1 MEQEILQTLL
11 TCIEKNPEESD
22 NKKWFIR
29 LIQNSLSDN
38 NDPEID
44 IDLIHNATVIE
55 NILANMLS
63 IDIRTIVKIRLV
75 HKTICT
81 LWEENGGNLE
91 ELNNYILENKSMLI
105 NTSSGS
111 TEDMINNQQD
121 PTTTPLEEAPFREV
135 EMAEG
140 NQISLIEME
149 ITTENEGQLVAQES
163 DLSDDMAD
171 DVTGENIT
179 NITNYNTRNRT
190 QEPTNPF
197 FITRNKDFCLGV
209 LAANIPGDNKKSQ
222 RAYVTNMLKLSPN
235 SILVQF
241 EFWNGNR
248 WFTVGFD
255 YEEDLKAYKEKL
267 NRKEKDLIKFI
278 QLRPK
283 NNGKK
288 EKTENKK
295 TIEINIHKKQLEST
309 MTIKPLMQ
317 DQANATN
324 EAESNKE
331 IQREL
336 NNNPYGI
343 SQDTTIFTGG
353 FLAVKIPG
361 ENRKEQLDMIANILK
376 IPPTNNLITPIFHE
390 GNSWIIAHFP
400 NQEKLAECINRVNN
414 QGAYNVNMIALSNN
428 NRDKK
433 GKGKETYKDTTCA
446 TIKPLG
452 LTKIYKIMD
461 IPREYSNDRIKGALK
476 PFGQVVKLEPIEAKS
491 NTKEKTIQVTIEPL
505 IYSKGLANRW
515 SIPLGSTMVRIC
527 LAETTA
533 DELRNR
539 DQYTARLY
547 GIPQA

>member
-1 MEQEILQTLL
+1 
-11 TCIEKNPEESD
+11 
-22 NKKWFIR
+22 
-29 LIQNSLSDN
+29 
-38 NDPEID
+38 
-44 IDLIHNATVIE
+44 
-55 NILANMLS
+55 MLS

-81 LWEENGGNLE
+81 LWEENGRNLE
-91 ELNNYILENKSMLI
+91 ELNNYILENKPMLI

-163 DLSDDMAD
+163 DSSDDMAD
-171 DVTGENIT
+171 DITGENIT

-197 FITRNKDFCLGV
+197 VITRNKNFCMGV
-209 LAANIPGDNKKSQ
+209 LAANTTGDNKKSQ
-222 RAYVTNMLKLSPN
+222 RAYVTNMLKLPPN

-255 YEEDLKAYKEKL
+255 YEEDLKACKEKL
-267 NRKEKDLIKFI
+267 NRKEKNLIKFI
-278 QLRPK
+278 QLWPK
-283 NNGKK
+283 DNGKK

-295 TIEINIHKKQLEST
+295 TIEINIHKKQLEPT
-309 MTIKPLMQ
+309 MTNKPLMQ

-343 SQDTTIFTGG
+343 SQDTTIYRGFFGSKDTGG
-353 FLAVKIPG
+353 KQKRAIGYSSKHSKDITHQQPY
-361 ENRKEQLDMIANILK
+361 NTNI
-376 IPPTNNLITPIFHE
+376 
-390 GNSWIIAHFP
+390 S
-400 NQEKLAECINRVNN
+400 
-414 QGAYNVNMIALSNN
+414 
-428 NRDKK
+428 
-433 GKGKETYKDTTCA
+433 
-446 TIKPLG
+446 
-452 LTKIYKIMD
+452 
-461 IPREYSNDRIKGALK
+461 
-476 PFGQVVKLEPIEAKS
+476 
-491 NTKEKTIQVTIEPL
+491 
-505 IYSKGLANRW
+505 
-515 SIPLGSTMVRIC
+515 
-527 LAETTA
+527 
-533 DELRNR
+533 
-539 DQYTARLY
+539 
-547 GIPQA
+547 